1 VATLLPEVELA
12 REGIE
17 STPEAAAAHAEE
29 WTKLSDNLRQILG
42 PLWTATGRV
51 FCPTQKEEPIFCSL
65 ANGLAEI
72 YLDLKDALK
81 LLKRGVVLNDIHWD
95 WRFDFRS
102 HGGKHAVSTLTAM
115 HYAAAWDY
123 E

>member
-1 VATLLPEVELA
+1 LLRKA
-12 REGIE
+12 FE
-17 STPEAAAAHAEE
+17 STPEAAAAHTEE

-42 PLWTATGRV
+42 PLDGYWEV
-51 FCPTQKEEPIFCSL
+51 FDSTQKEEPIFCSL
-65 ANGLAEI
+65 ANDLAEI

-81 LLKRGVVLNDIHWD
+81 LLKSGVALNDIHWD

-102 HGGKHAVSTLTAM
+102 HWGKHAVSALTAI
-115 HYAAAWDY
+115 HCAAAWDY